1 MGARPFVAQST
12 RVFSRLMR
20 IKFAAGT
27 CFYHRPCSLTTLE
40 TIMKHSLGAAAVA
53 AALVTGAAFF
63 SPFACAQANS
73 QASSPSTDDARPGA
87 AATFGFIKDSSQG
100 IYAGDILARVRA
112 IGILPDSHA
121 SGSVLPSLGVSVN
134 NAIVPELDF
143 TYMIL
148 DNVGVELILGM
159 SRHQLTSNLGHLGAV
174 NVLPPTL
181 LLQYHFNH
189 AGKVRPYVGAGINY
203 TRFWN
208 SSLNAGGTPISIKNH
223 SVGPALQAGVDIQIS
238 KRLFFNIDVK
248 KVWMKTDTS
257 LAGTDLGTLHIDPLI
272 VGVGVGMK
280 F

>member
-1 MGARPFVAQST
+1 
-12 RVFSRLMR
+12 
-20 IKFAAGT
+20 
-27 CFYHRPCSLTTLE
+27 
-40 TIMKHSLGAAAVA
+40 MKHSLGAAAIA

-63 SPFACAQANS
+63 SASASAQANS
-73 QASSPSTDDARPGA
+73 QASSQA
-87 AATFGFIKDSSQG
+87 ADNAAPTSEKTFGFIKDSSQG

-121 SGSVLPSLGVSVN
+121 SGSVLPTLGVTVN

-159 SRHQLTSNLGHLGAV
+159 SRHQLTSNIGHLGGV

-223 SVGPALQAGVDIQIS
+223 SVGPALQAGVDIQMT
-238 KRLFFNIDVK
+238 KNLFFNIDIK

-272 VGVGVGMK
+272 VGVGVGLK

>member
-1 MGARPFVAQST
+1 
-12 RVFSRLMR
+12 
-20 IKFAAGT
+20 
-27 CFYHRPCSLTTLE
+27 
-40 TIMKHSLGAAAVA
+40 MKHSLGAAAIA

-63 SPFACAQANS
+63 SASASAQANS
-73 QASSPSTDDARPGA
+73 QASSQA
-87 AATFGFIKDSSQG
+87 ADNATPTSEKTFGFIKDSSQG

-121 SGSVLPSLGVSVN
+121 SGSVLPTLGVTVN

-159 SRHQLTSNLGHLGAV
+159 SRHQLTSNIGHLGGV

-223 SVGPALQAGVDIQIS
+223 SVGPALQAGVDIQMT
-238 KRLFFNIDVK
+238 KNLFFNIDIK

-272 VGVGVGMK
+272 VGVGVGLK

>member
-1 MGARPFVAQST
+1 
-12 RVFSRLMR
+12 
-20 IKFAAGT
+20 
-27 CFYHRPCSLTTLE
+27 
-40 TIMKHSLGAAAVA
+40 MKHSLGAAAIA

-63 SPFACAQANS
+63 SASASAQANP
-73 QASSPSTDDARPGA
+73 QAQSSAADNAAPSSEK
-87 AATFGFIKDSSQG
+87 TFGFIKDSSQG

-121 SGSVLPSLGVSVN
+121 SGSVLPTLGVTVN

-159 SRHQLTSNLGHLGAV
+159 SRHQLTSNLGHLGGV

-208 SSLNAGGTPISIKNH
+208 SNLSAGGTPISIKNH
-223 SVGPALQAGVDIQIS
+223 CVGPALQAGVDIQMT
-238 KRLFFNIDVK
+238 KTMFFNIDIK
-248 KVWMKTDTS
+248 KIWMKTDTS

-272 VGVGVGMK
+272 VGVGVGVK

>member
-1 MGARPFVAQST
+1 
-12 RVFSRLMR
+12 
-20 IKFAAGT
+20 
-27 CFYHRPCSLTTLE
+27 
-40 TIMKHSLGAAAVA
+40 MKPAFGAAAIA
-53 AALVTGAAFF
+53 AALITGAAFC
-63 SPFACAQANS
+63 SASANAQN
-73 QASSPSTDDARPGA
+73 ASHTSATSAPDTPQTTR
-87 AATFGFIKDSSQG
+87 TFGFIKESSQG

-112 IGILPDSHA
+112 IGIMPDSHA
-121 SGSVLPSLGVSVN
+121 SGSVLPSLGVTVN

-159 SRHQLTSNLGHLGAV
+159 SRHQLTSSIGHLGGV

-189 AGKVRPYVGAGINY
+189 AGKIRPYVGAGINY

-208 SSLNAGGTPISIKNH
+208 SNLNAGGTPIEIKNH
-223 SVGPALQAGVDIQIS
+223 SVGPALQAGVDIQMT
-238 KRLFFNIDVK
+238 KNLFFNIDIK
-248 KVWMKTDTS
+248 KIWMKTDTS

>member
-1 MGARPFVAQST
+1 
-12 RVFSRLMR
+12 
-20 IKFAAGT
+20 
-27 CFYHRPCSLTTLE
+27 
-40 TIMKHSLGAAAVA
+40 MKHSLGAAAIA

-63 SPFACAQANS
+63 SASASAQANS
-73 QASSPSTDDARPGA
+73 QAPSQA
-87 AATFGFIKDSSQG
+87 ADNAAPASEKTFGFIKDSSQG

-121 SGSVLPSLGVSVN
+121 SGSVLPTLGVTVN

-159 SRHQLTSNLGHLGAV
+159 SRHQLTSNIGHLGGV

-223 SVGPALQAGVDIQIS
+223 SVGPALQAGVDIQMT
-238 KRLFFNIDVK
+238 KNLFFNIDIK

-272 VGVGVGMK
+272 VGVGVGLK

>member
-1 MGARPFVAQST
+1 M
-12 RVFSRLMR
+12 
-20 IKFAAGT
+20 
-27 CFYHRPCSLTTLE
+27 
-40 TIMKHSLGAAAVA
+40 
-53 AALVTGAAFF
+53 
-63 SPFACAQANS
+63 
-73 QASSPSTDDARPGA
+73 
-87 AATFGFIKDSSQG
+87 KDSSQG

-112 IGILPDSHA
+112 IGIMPDSHA
-121 SGSVLPSLGVSVN
+121 SGSVLPTLGVTVN

-159 SRHQLTSNLGHLGAV
+159 SRHQLTSNLGQLGGV

-208 SSLNAGGTPISIKNH
+208 SNLNAGGTPISIKNH
-223 SVGPALQAGVDIQIS
+223 SFGPALQAGVDIQMT
-238 KRLFFNIDVK
+238 KNLFFNIDIK
-248 KVWMKTDTS
+248 KIWMKTDTS

-272 VGVGVGMK
+272 VGVGVGLK

>member
-1 MGARPFVAQST
+1 
-12 RVFSRLMR
+12 
-20 IKFAAGT
+20 
-27 CFYHRPCSLTTLE
+27 
-40 TIMKHSLGAAAVA
+40 MKHSLGAAAIA

-63 SPFACAQANS
+63 SASASAQANS
-73 QASSPSTDDARPGA
+73 QAPSQA
-87 AATFGFIKDSSQG
+87 ADNAAPASEKTFGFIKDSSQG

-121 SGSVLPSLGVSVN
+121 SGSVLPTLGVTVN

-159 SRHQLTSNLGHLGAV
+159 SRHQLTSNIGHLGGV

-223 SVGPALQAGVDIQIS
+223 SVGPALQAGVDIQMT
-238 KRLFFNIDVK
+238 KNLFFNIDIK

>member
-1 MGARPFVAQST
+1 
-12 RVFSRLMR
+12 
-20 IKFAAGT
+20 
-27 CFYHRPCSLTTLE
+27 
-40 TIMKHSLGAAAVA
+40 MKHSLGATAIA
-53 AALVTGAAFF
+53 AALLIGGAI
-63 SPFACAQANS
+63 SSTCANAQSS
-73 QASSPSTDDARPGA
+73 QSSQSSQGA
-87 AATFGFIKDSSQG
+87 PEAQKTFGFIKDSSQG

-112 IGILPDSHA
+112 IGIMPDSHA
-121 SGSVLPSLGVSVN
+121 SGSVLPTLGVTVN

-159 SRHQLTSNLGHLGAV
+159 SRHQLTSSLGHLGGV

-189 AGKVRPYVGAGINY
+189 AGKIRPYVGAGVNY

-223 SVGPALQAGVDIQIS
+223 SVGPALQAGVDIQMT
-238 KRLFFNIDVK
+238 KNLFFNVDIK

-257 LAGTDLGTLHIDPLI
+257 LAGADLGTLHIDPLI
-272 VGVGVGMK
+272 VGVGIGMK

>member
-1 MGARPFVAQST
+1 
-12 RVFSRLMR
+12 
-20 IKFAAGT
+20 
-27 CFYHRPCSLTTLE
+27 
-40 TIMKHSLGAAAVA
+40 MKHSLGATVIAAAVVA
-53 AALVTGAAFF
+53 GAAFF
-63 SPFACAQANS
+63 SASATAQATNNTATPTS
-73 QASSPSTDDARPGA
+73 A
-87 AATFGFIKDSSQG
+87 AQPKTFGFIKDSSQG

-121 SGSVLPSLGVSVN
+121 SGSVLPSLGVTVN

-159 SRHQLTSNLGHLGAV
+159 SRHQLTSNLGHLGGV

-208 SSLNAGGTPISIKNH
+208 SSLNAGGTPISLKNH
-223 SVGPALQAGVDIQIS
+223 SVGPALQAGVDIQMT
-238 KRLFFNIDVK
+238 KNMFFNIDIK
-248 KVWMKTDTS
+248 KIWMKTDTS

-272 VGVGVGMK
+272 VGVGVGVK

>member
-1 MGARPFVAQST
+1 
-12 RVFSRLMR
+12 
-20 IKFAAGT
+20 
-27 CFYHRPCSLTTLE
+27 
-40 TIMKHSLGAAAVA
+40 MKHSLGATAIA
-53 AALVTGAAFF
+53 AALITGATFF
-63 SPFACAQANS
+63 SASASAQANPPAQS
-73 QASSPSTDDARPGA
+73 TAADSGAPSSEK
-87 AATFGFIKDSSQG
+87 TFGFIKDSSQG

-112 IGILPDSHA
+112 IGIMPDSHA
-121 SGSVLPSLGVSVN
+121 SGSVLPTLGVTVN

-159 SRHQLTSNLGHLGAV
+159 SRHQLTSNLGQLGGV

-208 SSLNAGGTPISIKNH
+208 SNLNAGGTPISIKNH
-223 SVGPALQAGVDIQIS
+223 SFGPALQAGVDIQMT
-238 KRLFFNIDVK
+238 KNLFFNIDIK
-248 KVWMKTDTS
+248 KIWMKTDTS

-272 VGVGVGMK
+272 VGVGVGLK

>member
-1 MGARPFVAQST
+1 
-12 RVFSRLMR
+12 
-20 IKFAAGT
+20 
-27 CFYHRPCSLTTLE
+27 
-40 TIMKHSLGAAAVA
+40 MKHSLGAVAIA
-53 AALVTGAAFF
+53 AALLTGNAVF
-63 SPFACAQANS
+63 SGSACAQTPPQTS
-73 QASSPSTDDARPGA
+73 RGTPDT
-87 AATFGFIKDSSQG
+87 ATTPGFIKNSAQG
-100 IYAGDILARVRA
+100 VYAGDILARVRA
-112 IGILPDSHA
+112 IGIMPDSHA
-121 SGSVLPSLGVSVN
+121 SGSVLPTLGVTVN

-159 SRHQLTSNLGHLGAV
+159 SRHQLTSNLGHLGGV

-208 SSLNAGGTPISIKNH
+208 SNLNAGGTPIEIRNH
-223 SVGPALQAGVDIQIS
+223 SVGPALQAGVDIQMT
-238 KRLFFNIDVK
+238 KYLFFNVDIK
-248 KVWMKTDTS
+248 KIWMKTDTS

>member
-1 MGARPFVAQST
+1 
-12 RVFSRLMR
+12 
-20 IKFAAGT
+20 
-27 CFYHRPCSLTTLE
+27 
-40 TIMKHSLGAAAVA
+40 MKHSLGAAAIA
-53 AALVTGAAFF
+53 AALVSGAAFF
-63 SPFACAQANS
+63 SASASAQANP
-73 QASSPSTDDARPGA
+73 QASSQAADTAAPSSEK
-87 AATFGFIKDSSQG
+87 TFGFIKDSSQG

-121 SGSVLPSLGVSVN
+121 SGSVLPTLGVTVN

-159 SRHQLTSNLGHLGAV
+159 SRHQLTSNIGHLGGV

-223 SVGPALQAGVDIQIS
+223 SVGPALQAGVDIQMT
-238 KRLFFNIDVK
+238 KNLFFNIDIK

>member
-1 MGARPFVAQST
+1 
-12 RVFSRLMR
+12 MR
-20 IKFAAGT
+20 IKFPAERR
-27 CFYHRPCSLTTLE
+27 FYHRSCSLTTLE
-40 TIMKHSLGAAAVA
+40 IIMKHSLGTTAIAAAVVA
-53 AALVTGAAFF
+53 GAAFF
-63 SPFACAQANS
+63 SASATAQATDTT
-73 QASSPSTDDARPGA
+73 STNNTTSAVQPK
-87 AATFGFIKDSSQG
+87 TFGFIKDSSQG

-121 SGSVLPSLGVSVN
+121 SGSVLPTLGVTVN

-159 SRHQLTSNLGHLGAV
+159 SRHQLTSNLGHLGGV

-223 SVGPALQAGVDIQIS
+223 SVGPALQAGVDIQMT
-238 KRLFFNIDVK
+238 KNMFFNIDIK
-248 KVWMKTDTS
+248 KIWMKTDTS

-272 VGVGVGMK
+272 VGVGVGVK

>member
-1 MGARPFVAQST
+1 
-12 RVFSRLMR
+12 
-20 IKFAAGT
+20 
-27 CFYHRPCSLTTLE
+27 
-40 TIMKHSLGAAAVA
+40 MKHSLGAAAVA
-53 AALVTGAAFF
+53 AALVIGTT
-63 SPFACAQANS
+63 FASASASAQGNP
-73 QASSPSTDDARPGA
+73 QAPSA
-87 AATFGFIKDSSQG
+87 AADTAAPSSEKTFGFIGDSSQG

-112 IGILPDSHA
+112 IGIMPDSHA
-121 SGSVLPSLGVSVN
+121 SGSVLPTLGVTVN

-148 DNVGVELILGM
+148 DNVGVELILAM
-159 SRHQLTSNLGHLGAV
+159 SRHQLTSNVGHLGGV

-208 SSLNAGGTPISIKNH
+208 SNLNAGGTPISIKNH
-223 SVGPALQAGVDIQIS
+223 SVGPALQAGVDIQMT
-238 KRLFFNIDVK
+238 KNLFFNIDIK

-272 VGVGVGMK
+272 VGVGVGLK

>member
-1 MGARPFVAQST
+1 
-12 RVFSRLMR
+12 
-20 IKFAAGT
+20 
-27 CFYHRPCSLTTLE
+27 
-40 TIMKHSLGAAAVA
+40 MKHSLGAAAIA

-63 SPFACAQANS
+63 SASASAQANP
-73 QASSPSTDDARPGA
+73 QAQSSAADNAAPSSEK
-87 AATFGFIKDSSQG
+87 TFGFIKDSSQG

-121 SGSVLPSLGVSVN
+121 SGSVLPTLGVSVN

-159 SRHQLTSNLGHLGAV
+159 SRHQLTSNLGHLGGV

-208 SSLNAGGTPISIKNH
+208 SNLNAGGTPISIKNH
-223 SVGPALQAGVDIQIS
+223 SVGPALQAGVDIQMT
-238 KRLFFNIDVK
+238 KTMFFNIDIK
-248 KVWMKTDTS
+248 KIWMKTDTS

-272 VGVGVGMK
+272 VGVGVGVK

>member
-1 MGARPFVAQST
+1 
-12 RVFSRLMR
+12 
-20 IKFAAGT
+20 
-27 CFYHRPCSLTTLE
+27 
-40 TIMKHSLGAAAVA
+40 MKHSLGAAAIA
-53 AALVTGAAFF
+53 AALVAGAGLF
-63 SPFACAQANS
+63 SAP
-73 QASSPSTDDARPGA
+73 A
-87 AATFGFIKDSSQG
+87 AAQSTTPDTPKTFGFIKDSSQG

-112 IGILPDSHA
+112 IGIMPDSHA
-121 SGSVLPSLGVSVN
+121 SGSVLPTLGVTVN

-159 SRHQLTSNLGHLGAV
+159 SRHQLTSNLGHLGGV

-208 SSLNAGGTPISIKNH
+208 SNLNAGGTPIDIKNH
-223 SVGPALQAGVDIQIS
+223 SVGPALQAGVDIQMT
-238 KRLFFNIDVK
+238 KNLFFNIDIK
-248 KVWMKTDTS
+248 KIWMKTDTS

>member
-1 MGARPFVAQST
+1 
-12 RVFSRLMR
+12 
-20 IKFAAGT
+20 
-27 CFYHRPCSLTTLE
+27 
-40 TIMKHSLGAAAVA
+40 MKHSLGAAAIA

-63 SPFACAQANS
+63 SASASAQANS
-73 QASSPSTDDARPGA
+73 QAPSQA
-87 AATFGFIKDSSQG
+87 ADNAAPAPEKTFGFIKDSSQG

-121 SGSVLPSLGVSVN
+121 SGSVLPTLGVTVN

-159 SRHQLTSNLGHLGAV
+159 SRHQLTSNIGHLGGV

-223 SVGPALQAGVDIQIS
+223 SVGPALQAGVDIQMT
-238 KRLFFNIDVK
+238 KNLFFNIDIK

-272 VGVGVGMK
+272 VGVGVGLK

>member
-1 MGARPFVAQST
+1 
-12 RVFSRLMR
+12 MR

-27 CFYHRPCSLTTLE
+27 CFYHRSCSLTTLE
-40 TIMKHSLGAAAVA
+40 IIMKHALGTSAIA

-63 SPFACAQANS
+63 STSALAQANPQATS
-73 QASSPSTDDARPGA
+73 QATPA
-87 AATFGFIKDSSQG
+87 AQAENNAAPAAEKTFGFIKDSSQG

-121 SGSVLPSLGVSVN
+121 SGSVLPTLGVTVN

-159 SRHQLTSNLGHLGAV
+159 SRHQLTSNLGHLGGV

-208 SSLNAGGTPISIKNH
+208 SNLNAGGTPISIKNH
-223 SVGPALQAGVDIQIS
+223 SVGPALQAGVDIQMT
-238 KRLFFNIDVK
+238 KNLFFNIDIK
-248 KVWMKTDTS
+248 KIWMKTDTS

>member
-1 MGARPFVAQST
+1 
-12 RVFSRLMR
+12 
-20 IKFAAGT
+20 
-27 CFYHRPCSLTTLE
+27 
-40 TIMKHSLGAAAVA
+40 MKHSLGAAAVA
-53 AALVTGAAFF
+53 AALVTGVALF

-73 QASSPSTDDARPGA
+73 QATAPSADDARPEA
-87 AATFGFIKDSSQG
+87 STSFGFIKDSSQG

-159 SRHQLTSNLGHLGAV
+159 SRHQLTSNLGHLGGV

-257 LAGTDLGTLHIDPLI
+257 LAGADLGTLHIDPLI

>member
-1 MGARPFVAQST
+1 
-12 RVFSRLMR
+12 
-20 IKFAAGT
+20 
-27 CFYHRPCSLTTLE
+27 
-40 TIMKHSLGAAAVA
+40 MKHSLGATAIA
-53 AALVTGAAFF
+53 AALVAGATLF
-63 SPFACAQANS
+63 SASALAQANPQATS
-73 QASSPSTDDARPGA
+73 QAADNA
-87 AATFGFIKDSSQG
+87 APASEKTFGFIKDSSQG

-121 SGSVLPSLGVSVN
+121 SGSVLPTLGVTVN

-159 SRHQLTSNLGHLGAV
+159 SRHQLTSNLGHLGGV

-208 SSLNAGGTPISIKNH
+208 SNLNAGGTPISIKNH
-223 SVGPALQAGVDIQIS
+223 SVGPALQAGVDIQMT
-238 KRLFFNIDVK
+238 KNLFFNIDIK
-248 KVWMKTDTS
+248 KIWMKTDTS

>member
-1 MGARPFVAQST
+1 
-12 RVFSRLMR
+12 
-20 IKFAAGT
+20 
-27 CFYHRPCSLTTLE
+27 
-40 TIMKHSLGAAAVA
+40 MKHSLSAAAIA
-53 AALVTGAAFF
+53 AALVTGATFF
-63 SPFACAQANS
+63 SASASAQDNP
-73 QASSPSTDDARPGA
+73 QASSQA
-87 AATFGFIKDSSQG
+87 ADKTAPASEKTFGFIKDSSQG

-112 IGILPDSHA
+112 IGIMPDSHA
-121 SGSVLPSLGVSVN
+121 SGSVLPTLGVTVN

-159 SRHQLTSNLGHLGAV
+159 SRHQLTSNLGQMGGV

-223 SVGPALQAGVDIQIS
+223 SVGPALQAGVDIQMT
-238 KRLFFNIDVK
+238 KNMFFNIDIK

-272 VGVGVGMK
+272 VGVGVGVK